1 MSATPHRQLMRLGK
15 AESRLT
21 VYSFSSGLQTIQLN
35 CVPYR
40 AIRLEL
46 LYCCVE
52 QGL

>member
-21 VYSFSSGLQTIQLN
+21 VYSFSIQLN